1 MLLRTR
7 IMLLA
12 GLTVS
17 LVVAG
22 LAGLGAARERLLTD
36 QFAERVLKTQAT
48 VWHKVLAAA
57 VQRMET
63 RAVRF
68 AQEPA
73 LRRALADNDRGTL
86 TDLAAGFLAEAARGG
101 VLSDLQV
108 STLDGQVR
116 FTSIDSSNPAPAP
129 LVDGWPLRRLT
140 GEAGFVSGLR
150 QTPDGR
156 LVAVYSFPIRSDG
169 NDGSGSGNDNGGG
182 GRMLGVATFARP
194 IAGLLPE
201 LGASLDAMIFLLDR
215 TGALI
220 DGTHVVRWPGLK
232 DHIDRDAPRLGS
244 VATRDHVY
252 SIGSQVLADIGG
264 GRLGYLVIGQ
274 DVTEADR
281 RVALVRDVSLA
292 AAVVLVLLG
301 LGFLYAYLRQ
311 SFAPLGSALGVID
324 GLSRGEEV
332 PPVEAARADDEIGK
346 LTQAIAVFREN
357 AITLARAADEGRR
370 RRHRQERF
378 IRSQMQ
384 ALAATL
390 DKEPREALLQELVE
404 IERTAGAGPADGLGV
419 LAVAFQR
426 MSQRVGEQ
434 HSRLAELVV
443 ELREALYHKTQLISL
458 QQELDI
464 ARKIQLSILPQ
475 HFPER
480 PEVEIFG
487 RMMPAKE
494 VGGDFY
500 DFFLLDAHRLGV
512 AVADVSGKGIPAAF
526 FMLIARTL
534 LKATATFGASPGA
547 CLSRLNDLL
556 GEENEQMLFVT
567 LFYGILDLR
576 TGAFTY
582 ANGGHNPP
590 YHLRAGP
597 HHAGT
602 IAPLASTEGMGLAVI
617 DGLTYRETTLVLAPG
632 DGLLLYSDGVTE
644 AFDIHEKIY
653 GDPRLIATL
662 AAIGAASAQELVEQV
677 FASVLSFA
685 EGAPQADDITT
696 VGVRYLGPAGE

>member
-7 IMLLA
+7 IMLLV

-17 LVVAG
+17 LLVAG
-22 LAGLGAARERLLTD
+22 LAGLSATRERLLTD

-73 LRRALADNDRGTL
+73 LRRALAGNDRGAL
-86 TDLAAGFLAEAARGG
+86 ADLAAGFLAEAARNGI
-101 VLSDLQV
+101 LSDLQV
-108 STLDGQVR
+108 SAPDGQVR

-156 LVAVYSFPIRSDG
+156 LVVVYSFAVRDG
-169 NDGSGSGNDNGGG
+169 GDD

-194 IAGLLPE
+194 ITGLLPE
-201 LGASLDAMIFLLDR
+201 LGASLDAMVFLLDR
-215 TGALI
+215 TGALV
-220 DGTHVVRWPGLK
+220 DGTHAVRWPGLK
-232 DHIDRDAPRLGS
+232 DHVDRDARRLGS

-292 AAVVLVLLG
+292 AAGVLVLLG

-332 PPVEAARADDEIGK
+332 PPVEAVRADDEIGK

-357 AITLARAADEGRR
+357 AITLGQAAAEGRR
-370 RRHRQERF
+370 RRRRQERF

-390 DKEPREALLQELVE
+390 DKGPREALLQELEE

-434 HSRLAELVV
+434 HTRLAELVV
-443 ELREALYHKTQLISL
+443 ELREALYHKTRLISL
-458 QQELDI
+458 QQELDL

-480 PEVEIFG
+480 PEVEVFG

-534 LKATATFGASPGA
+534 LKATATFGAGPGA

-576 TGAFTY
+576 TGVFTY

-602 IAPLASTEGMGLAVI
+602 IAPLASTEGMGLAVV
-617 DGLTYRETTLVLAPG
+617 DGLDYRETTLVLAPG
-632 DGLLLYSDGVTE
+632 DGLLLYTDGVTE
-644 AFDIHEKIY
+644 AFDVHDTIY

-662 AAIGAASAQELVEQV
+662 AATGAASAQELVEQV
-677 FASVLSFA
+677 VASVLRFA

-696 VGVRYLGPAGE
+696 VAVRYLGLAGR